1 MFHVSLFLL
10 EYQSSFLFFHPAFS
24 LTCYTLIFWV
34 GRQRESKTWLF
45 YSHLFSWY
53 DVKCK
58 GIICIVVDLGY
69 EGRTGVILLVHNKI
83 SNDIEFRMMQGVFTK
98 SQAFIFPS
106 LLALGVREKVGKKKR
121 LFERRGQKSNTFPYL
136 VPKSYKIVRFIQ
148 APQELINNFLLF
160 ISKGYSFLT
169 IIKVLQSNLVT

>member
-1 MFHVSLFLL
+1 MQKTPPLKNLTMFHVSLFLL

-24 LTCYTLIFWV
+24 LTCYTLDFLR
-34 GRQRESKTWLF
+34 GKTESKSQPF

-69 EGRTGVILLVHNKI
+69 EGRSGVILLVHNKI

-98 SQAFIFPS
+98 SQALTFPS
-106 LLALGVREKVGKKKR
+106 LLALGLREKVGKKR
-121 LFERRGQKSNTFPYL
+121 DCLRGEDRSQTHFHTWFP
-136 VPKSYKIVRFIQ
+136 KATK
-148 APQELINNFLLF
+148 
-160 ISKGYSFLT
+160 
-169 IIKVLQSNLVT
+169 